1 MCGICGFIEQ
11 TRTPLHISQEEIL
24 PPSGSASTQDQILEH
39 MMATLVHRGPD
50 QGQTWTSRHAA
61 LGFRRLS
68 IIDIESGM
76 QPLTNETGDKVL
88 VFNGEIYNYQELRRE
103 LTAAGHRFSTQG
115 DSEVLIH
122 GYEEWGEHLT
132 NHLRGMFAFAIWDE
146 TSRQIYAARDFF
158 GIKPFYYALI
168 NGTFVFASEIK
179 SILAYPGYEKKLN
192 EEALE
197 QYLSFQYSVLD
208 ETFFQGIYQ
217 LRPGHFLKFRQDTVV
232 LELRRYFTPELT
244 PQLSHAPDK
253 DADAESLCREALK
266 EQLDNAI
273 QESVHTHM
281 IADVEVGT
289 FLSGGVDSS
298 LIAAEFTGDKSFTV
312 GFGSDPSRY
321 NEVPL
326 AQELSEE
333 LGLEHNGKRI
343 SEREFWDAVPEV
355 LYYMDEPFGDPS
367 AVALYFVSREAAR
380 KVRVV
385 VSGEGSDEFF
395 GGYRI
400 YCEPNALRGYQK
412 LPLSLRKALATLA
425 SHLPNMKGRSFLI
438 RGSKTVEERYIGN
451 VNLFTEKERKRLL
464 KIRTRALSPQKLLE
478 EDYRDSRH
486 LDDASRMQYIDLLH
500 WLPGDILRKADR
512 MSMAHSLE
520 VRVPYL
526 DRKVFE
532 AARSLPSVCKQKGQ
546 VSKELFRQVAARH
559 LPWDTSQRKKLGF
572 PVPLGAFLGSAMGK
586 EKLAEAFSSPAA
598 KKYFQPEAL
607 KELLDGKGCGQG
619 RTNYK
624 IWTIYAFL
632 TWYKIYFPEDLKAEI
647 SL

>member
-1 MCGICGFIEQ
+1 MCGICGFIEK
-11 TRTPLHISQEEIL
+11 TKTDYDSLLHTENTMGAAASPEEVVL
-24 PPSGSASTQDQILEH
+24 DR
-39 MMATLVHRGPD
+39 MMAALVHRGPD
-50 QGQTWTSRHAA
+50 QGRTWMSRHVA

-68 IIDIESGM
+68 IIDLESGM

-103 LTAAGHRFSTQG
+103 LAAAGHQFSTEG

-122 GYEEWGEHLT
+122 GYEEWGEHLPE
-132 NHLRGMFAFAIWDE
+132 HLRGMFAFAIWDE
-146 TSRQIYAARDFF
+146 TKQHLYAARDFF

-168 NGTFVFASEIK
+168 NGSFIFASEIK
-179 SILAYPGYEKKLN
+179 SILTYPGYEKKLN

-217 LRPGHFLKFRQDTVV
+217 LRPGHHLKYQQDSVV
-232 LELRRYFTPELT
+232 LELRRYFTPKLFPENPNLD
-244 PQLSHAPDK
+244 PASNLNFLHRQDHLERIEHAIED
-253 DADAESLCREALK
+253 
-266 EQLDNAI
+266 
-273 QESVHTHM
+273 SVKTHM

-312 GFGSDPSRY
+312 GFGSEPSRY

-326 AQELSEE
+326 AKDLSEQ
-333 LGLEHNGKRI
+333 LNLEHYGKRI
-343 SEREFWDAVPEV
+343 SEKEFWDAVPEV

-367 AVALYFVSREAAR
+367 AVALYFVSREASR

-385 VSGEGSDEFF
+385 VSGEGSDELF
-395 GGYRI
+395 GGYCI

-412 LPLSLRKALATLA
+412 LPLFLRKGLAA
-425 SHLPNMKGRSFLI
+425 AAAILPDLKGRSFLI

-451 VNLFTEKERKRLL
+451 VNLFSEKERKSLL
-464 KIRTRALSPQKLLE
+464 KIRTRAQSPQELLAQ
-478 EDYRDSRH
+478 DYKNAGN

-526 DRKVFE
+526 DREVFE
-532 AARSLPSVCKQKGQ
+532 AARVLPAQYKQKDQ
-546 VSKELFRQVAARH
+546 VSKELFREAAARH
-559 LPWDTSQRKKLGF
+559 LPWDTSQRRKLGF
-572 PVPLGAFLGSAMGK
+572 PVPLGSFLNSELGK
-586 EKLAEAFSSPAA
+586 QKLEEAFSSPAA
-598 KKYFQPEAL
+598 KKYFNPDAL
-607 KELLDGKGCGQG
+607 KELLKGKGCGRG

-624 IWTIYAFL
+624 IWAIYSFL
-632 TWYKIYFPEDLKAEI
+632 TWYKVYFSDQEQEV
-647 SL
+647 